1 MTGPSA
7 HSTASPSSNNA
18 SARLGDLAK
27 DENNGE
33 IGAVKGFV
41 GGRVQLR
48 PLGGGTEWD
57 AMPDRVV
64 QPSAREELSARN
76 AVRDA
81 HCRSG
86 L

>member
-1 MTGPSA
+1 
-7 HSTASPSSNNA
+7 
-18 SARLGDLAK
+18 
-27 DENNGE
+27 
-33 IGAVKGFV
+33 
-41 GGRVQLR
+41 
-48 PLGGGTEWD
+48 
-57 AMPDRVV
+57 MPDRVV